1 MPRIGRHP
9 LKEKSI
15 KKFQLKPKAIT
26 ITTIVYIPS
35 MSDYWSNSFDVLK
48 LFFESLLKNTQPVYD
63 LMVFDN
69 GSCKRIIEYLIDL
82 RDKGII
88 QYLILS
94 DKNYRKLGALNFLL
108 QSAPGKYI
116 SYADSD
122 VFFLPEWLN
131 KSLNILE
138 KFPKAG
144 KVTALPIVGG
154 DTTVISR
161 QSYLEALNDEKIKV
175 ETGKIVKD
183 KYILAHLKS
192 LGREIKNI
200 SSNDRKDTLL
210 IKKEINALLS
220 TADFQFTIKK
230 DAVKDVLPLVIT
242 SDEDYYDPIYS
253 PILEKKLDE
262 YGWWQLST
270 MDYLIHHMGNQIPD
284 FEAELPWVNNFDFN
298 SYNNIELF
306 KQKSKKIAIQST
318 FIRKIIKKVHTW
330 SYQKLYG

>member
-15 KKFQLKPKAIT
+15 KKPQINPKEIT

-35 MSDYWSNSFDVLK
+35 TNDYWSNSFDILK
-48 LFFESLLKNTQPVYD
+48 LFFDSLLKNTQPVYD

-69 GSCKRIIEYLIDL
+69 GSCKKIIEYLIDL

-94 DKNYRKLGALNFLL
+94 EKNHRKLGALNYLL

-122 VFFLPEWLN
+122 VFFLPEWLD
-131 KSLNILE
+131 KSLDILE
-138 KFPKAG
+138 SFPKAG

-154 DTTVISR
+154 DTTVIAR
-161 QSYLEALNDEKIKV
+161 QSYLEALNDENINV
-175 ETGKIVKD
+175 QTGKIVKD

-192 LGREIKNI
+192 LGREFEDL

-210 IKKEINALLS
+210 IKKETNALLS
-220 TADFQFTIKK
+220 TADFQFTIKV
-230 DAVKDVLPLVIT
+230 DAVKDVLPLAIT
-242 SDEDYYDPIYS
+242 SDKDYYDPIYS

-262 YGWWQLST
+262 NGWWQLST

-284 FEAELPWVNNFDFN
+284 FEAELPWVKNFDSN
-298 SYNNIELF
+298 SYNNIKLF

>member
-15 KKFQLKPKAIT
+15 NKPQINPKEIT

-48 LFFESLLKNTQPVYD
+48 LFFDSLLKNTQPVYD

-82 RDKGII
+82 RDRGII

-94 DKNYRKLGALNFLL
+94 EKNHRKLGALNFLL

-131 KSLNILE
+131 KSLDIL
-138 KFPKAG
+138 KTFPKAG

-161 QSYLEALNDEKIKV
+161 QSYLEALNDESINV
-175 ETGKIVKD
+175 QTGKIVQD

-192 LGREIKNI
+192 LGRKFENL

-210 IKKEINALLS
+210 IKKEANALLS

-230 DAVKDVLPLVIT
+230 NAVKDVLPLVIT
-242 SDEDYYDPIYS
+242 RDEDYYDPIYS

-284 FEAELPWVNNFDFN
+284 FEAELPWVKNSDFN

>member
-15 KKFQLKPKAIT
+15 KKPQPKSKAIT

-69 GSCKRIIEYLIDL
+69 GSCKTIIKYLINL

-94 DKNYRKLGALNFLL
+94 DKNHRKLGALNFLL

-131 KSLNILE
+131 KSLDILE
-138 KFPKAG
+138 KFPRAG

-161 QSYLEALNDEKIKV
+161 QSYLDALNDKKIKV
-175 ETGKIVKD
+175 ETGKIVED

-192 LGREIKNI
+192 LGRQFENL

-210 IKKEINALLS
+210 IKKETNALLS

-230 DAVKDVLPLVIT
+230 EAVQEVLPLAIARN
-242 SDEDYYDPIYS
+242 EDYYDPIYS
-253 PILEKKLDE
+253 PILEKKLDKN
-262 YGWWQLST
+262 GWWQLST
-270 MDYLIHHMGNQIPD
+270 VDYLIHHMGNQIPD
-284 FEAELPWVNNFDFN
+284 FEAELPWIQNRYKKLSDIIKFQ
-298 SYNNIELF
+298 E
-306 KQKSKKIAIQST
+306 KKSKKVVIQST
-318 FIRKIIKKVHTW
+318 IIRKFIKKVHTW
-330 SYQKLYG
+330 SYEKLYG